1 MTRSKNFPEG
11 SRINSPVFAG
21 VPILNTTVIA
31 PLLPMEDKEIR
42 FADMVWSGLTPYLAY
57 REVYGIPDSMSGDMI
72 NQVVNRRLWTRATRI
87 RINQLD
93 KIMCDMDIKSAENRR
108 NFVLEGLT
116 SLASD
121 ESITPMT
128 RLKAL
133 ELLGKVRGTDL
144 FSDKVEHVVQSM
156 SEEQVKAAL
165 AEKLAQLGAGAAEKL
180 EDLKQDIKVIEHRLD
195 DAQAPPASKVIE
207 HVRDDSQASS
217 HEHTPSGTPEGQL
230 SSTGSID
237 NGRA

>member
-1 MTRSKNFPEG
+1 MTRSKNFPDLPKG
-11 SRINSPVFAG
+11 RFNNPILAD
-21 VPILNTTVIA
+21 VPILNTTLIP

-42 FADMVWSGLTPYLAY
+42 FADMVWAGLTPYLAY
-57 REVYGIPDSMSGDMI
+57 REIYGIPEGMQSNMVFQTI
-72 NQVVNRRLWTRATRI
+72 NRRLWARATRI

-93 KIMCDMDIKSAENRR
+93 KIMCDMDNKSAENRR
-108 NFVLEGLT
+108 NFVLDGLT

-121 ESITPMT
+121 ESISAMA

-165 AEKLAQLGAGAAEKL
+165 AEKLAQLGVGQVRDASELAKE
-180 EDLKQDIKVIEHRLD
+180 IKVIEHH
-195 DAQAPPASKVIE
+195 PPGT
-207 HVRDDSQASS
+207 Q
-217 HEHTPSGTPEGQL
+217 HTES
-230 SSTGSID
+230 D
-237 NGRA
+237 NT